1 MSNIMD
7 NIDILLRGL
16 LSGFFIAYL
25 LILGL
30 RPAVMYPDN
39 ILDIIDNPWIFL
51 VLLIINYYIYL
62 WDDTIG
68 ILMFLTLVALLLD
81 IILFTDG
88 GFFKENIK
96 FEIFSNQ
103 SFEDINKIDFVKPTI
118 SENDKKTYKDVNKI
132 ILEKMKNEKK
142 NMSVDELMP
151 APFII

>member
-1 MSNIMD
+1 MNNI
-7 NIDILLRGL
+7 NILLRGL

-25 LILGL
+25 LLLGL

-39 ILDIIDNPWIFL
+39 ILDIIDNPWVFL

-88 GFFKENIK
+88 GFFKENIQ

-103 SFEDINKIDFVKPTI
+103 SFEDINKIDFIQPTI
-118 SENDKKTYKDVNKI
+118 SQDDKKTYKDINKI

-142 NMSVDELMP
+142 NMSEDGLMP